1 MNELADEDLNEV
13 IEESIDEEVQL
24 DEETEESPE
33 QSESDQDEIT
43 EESSQEDADEPE
55 DDEDDEV
62 IVQIGEDAPPT
73 EEDSSP
79 APEWV
84 KEVRKTN
91 RELQRKNKELE
102 AKLNDQV
109 AESNPAPKEIV
120 KPTLDGLNYD
130 VNAYEEQLAQY
141 YENKKAID
149 EHQAAEQQKYQQAE
163 QVWQSKLEG
172 YAKKRSELKVRDF
185 ESAEHLIEDT
195 LNNNQQGILLE
206 GAENPALLVYALGKN
221 PKKAKE
227 LAAIDNPVSFAFAVA
242 KLETQLK
249 VSNRKAK
256 AQPEK
261 KFKSSTTSSGA
272 VDSTLERLREEAA
285 KTGNM
290 DKVMQY
296 KRNLK
301 RANK

>member
-1 MNELADEDLNEV
+1 M
-13 IEESIDEEVQL
+13 
-24 DEETEESPE
+24 
-33 QSESDQDEIT
+33 
-43 EESSQEDADEPE
+43 
-55 DDEDDEV
+55 
-62 IVQIGEDAPPT
+62 
-73 EEDSSP
+73 
-79 APEWV
+79 
-84 KEVRKTN
+84 
-91 RELQRKNKELE
+91 
-102 AKLNDQV
+102 
-109 AESNPAPKEIV
+109 
-120 KPTLDGLNYD
+120 
-130 VNAYEEQLAQY
+130 
-141 YENKKAID
+141 
-149 EHQAAEQQKYQQAE
+149 
-163 QVWQSKLEG
+163 
-172 YAKKRSELKVRDF
+172 
-185 ESAEHLIEDT
+185 IEDT

>member
-1 MNELADEDLNEV
+1 MNELADETLNEV
-13 IEESIDEEVQL
+13 IEESVDEQVEV

-33 QSESDQDEIT
+33 QSDTDQGEIT
-43 EESSQEDADEPE
+43 EESESEEAEE
-55 DDEDDEV
+55 SEDDEV

-73 EEDSSP
+73 EEESSP

-102 AKLNDQV
+102 AQLNNQV
-109 AESNPAPKEIV
+109 TESNPVPQEME
-120 KPTLDGLNYD
+120 KPTLDALAYD
-130 VNAYEEQLAQY
+130 VNAYEQKLGEY
-141 YENKKAID
+141 YEHKKAMD
-149 EHQAAEQQKYQQAE
+149 EHQAAQQQQYQQAE

-172 YAKKRSELKVRDF
+172 YAQKRSELKVRDF
-185 ESAEHLIEDT
+185 ESAEHLIEST

-206 GAENPALLVYALGKN
+206 GADNPALLVYALGKN

-261 KFKSSTTSSGA
+261 NFKSSTKSSGA

-301 RANK
+301 RATK

>member
-1 MNELADEDLNEV
+1 MNELADENLDEV
-13 IEESIDEEVQL
+13 IEESIDEEVEVE
-24 DEETEESPE
+24 EETEESPE
-33 QSESDQDEIT
+33 QSDADQDEIT
-43 EESSQEDADEPE
+43 EESDSEDADES
-55 DDEDDEV
+55 DESDDDEV

-73 EEDSSP
+73 DEDSSP

-102 AKLNDQV
+102 AKLNDQA
-109 AESNPAPKEIV
+109 AESNPAPKELV
-120 KPTLDGLNYD
+120 KPSLEDLGYD
-130 VNAYEEQLAQY
+130 VNAYEKQLAQY
-141 YENKKAID
+141 YDDKRHMD
-149 EHQAAEQQKYQQAE
+149 EQQAVEQQKLKKAE
-163 QVWQSKLEG
+163 EVWQSKLEG
-172 YAKKRSELKVRDF
+172 YAQKRSELKVRDF
-185 ESAEHLIEDT
+185 ESAEHLIENT
-195 LNNNQQGILLE
+195 LNNTQQGILLE

-227 LAAIDNPVSFAFAVA
+227 LADIDNPVSFAFAVA

-249 VSNRKAK
+249 VTNRKAK

-261 KFKSSTTSSGA
+261 TFKSGTKSSGA

-296 KRNLK
+296 KRSLK
-301 RANK
+301 RA